1 MSRTRMRFTSV
12 VVLALVSL
20 AGCGGLTPRQQQG
33 WTAFHDC
40 QQVAPSA
47 ALEDL
52 RADRVNYRTQDGIEF
67 THMKACMESRGYV
80 CDLGLSIGS
89 RPHTHCYPRPS

>member
-1 MSRTRMRFTSV
+1 MSRTRKRFTSV
-12 VVLALVSL
+12 VSLALVSL
-20 AGCGGLTPRQQQG
+20 VGCAGLTVRQEQG

-52 RADRVNYRTQDGIEF
+52 VADRVNYRTQEGIEF
-67 THMKACMESRGYV
+67 TNMKACMESRGYL

-89 RPHTHCYPRPS
+89 RPNTHCYARPS